1 MKSWSSLS
9 RLDGRRWL
17 KWDTWLKQFKTVVF
31 GFFGR
36 CTCAYARYIRLHLG
50 KGNNSSSSFRK
61 STAKGITSPSISL
74 GLHHDLI
81 NKVNSFPAHC
91 LGQFCNKVDLG
102 HQMQALPYLAET
114 LHALKTARL
123 PTPNHDWK
131 WLLLARAKD
140 RCRWTVLEQLHH
152 ELSGV
157 LRRPQETPASST
169 PNLLWHPPSS
179 SLHMLCHLRHPGTR
193 VKADGGNPDIHQTT
207 NLLWCER
214 NNHIHLVSSGDDK
227 NKQ

>member
-1 MKSWSSLS
+1 MKSRSSLS
-9 RLDGRRWL
+9 RLDGRWL
-17 KWDTWLKQFKTVVF
+17 KWDTWLKQFKT
-31 GFFGR
+31 FFFWIFWKM
-36 CTCAYARYIRLHLG
+36 CMCLCSIIRLHLG
-50 KGNNSSSSFRK
+50 KGNNSSCSFHK
-61 STAKGITSPSISL
+61 STAKGITSPSSSL

-114 LHALKTARL
+114 LHALKRARL
-123 PTPNHDWK
+123 LTPNHDWK

-193 VKADGGNPDIHQTT
+193 VKSRWRQPRYTPNYQSTMV
-207 NLLWCER
+207 R
-214 NNHIHLVSSGDDK
+214 K
-227 NKQ
+227 K